1 MWNPFLPFLLNQGIH
16 TVKGDSAV
24 ITDDASASIG
34 IRQACDDMAGTA
46 CPHLRGVGVEYT
58 CIMGFSVLGKE
69 FHNFRINLI
78 SIVLAGLHSHA
89 DTTVRL
95 EGTLKWFVGLKAYD
109 SFLVLI

>member
-1 MWNPFLPFLLNQGIH
+1 
-16 TVKGDSAV
+16 
-24 ITDDASASIG
+24 
-34 IRQACDDMAGTA
+34 
-46 CPHLRGVGVEYT
+46 
-58 CIMGFSVLGKE
+58 MGFSVLGKE

-109 SFLVLI
+109 GFLVLI